1 MDNISMISSIDLPR
15 RDIQLPLEF
24 SDKSEIKKLHYLH
37 VKNLG
42 PDSPSSKSSK
52 YGIFSHHGNTPHG
65 IRLALEHA
73 MSTRN
78 LR

>member
-65 IRLALEHA
+65 IRLAL
-73 MSTRN
+73 
-78 LR
+78 